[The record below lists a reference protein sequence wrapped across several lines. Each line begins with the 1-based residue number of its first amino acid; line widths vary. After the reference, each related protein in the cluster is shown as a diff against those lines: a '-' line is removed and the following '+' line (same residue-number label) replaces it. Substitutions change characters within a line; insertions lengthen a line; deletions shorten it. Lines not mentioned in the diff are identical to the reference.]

1 MIQEGGLVD
10 VAPTKLLSTW
20 RNGRCGKEYITK
32 RLDRFLLDERLV
44 TTGLR
49 YRSWVCIYNI
59 SDHMLVILH
68 MEQDTR
74 IANYPFKFNFVW
86 IKDLEFVELVK
97 KKWNDLLGSKSLNPM
112 DSLVTKLKLLK
123 TVVSQWKKRKKVEVK
138 A

>member
-1 MIQEGGLVD
+1 
-10 VAPTKLLSTW
+10 
-20 RNGRCGKEYITK
+20 
-32 RLDRFLLDERLV
+32 
-44 TTGLR
+44 
-49 YRSWVCIYNI
+49 
-59 SDHMLVILH
+59 